1 MKRLGAIIL
10 IGLTGCTVTKYV
22 PVENV
27 RTEYV
32 VQERERVDSVV
43 MRDSVVTRPA
53 GDTVYV
59 EKYRTRERIRTIRD
73 TVAVNKDVIKG
84 VPYPVEKELTKWEKV
99 KMDFG
104 GVAMGVTAAI
114 AAAALIWLWL
124 KIKK

>member
-10 IGLTGCTVTKYV
+10 IGLTGCTATKYV

-73 TVAVNKDVIKG
+73 TVAVNKDVIKE